1 MRNAWRS
8 SIVGLVSILS
18 CVALAA
24 GVASSADELPE
35 TRLDQ
40 TDSRATVEEVYQR
53 ARGSLA
59 VITVAGR
66 DGKRHRLGSGFVVTA
81 DGLVATN
88 MHVIGEGR
96 PIEVQMA
103 DGKRYDVTHVHAAD
117 RALDLAI
124 LRIDAQGLTPLV
136 LGDSDALRQ
145 GQAVVAL
152 GNPQGLRHS
161 VVSGVVSGRREIDG
175 RSMIQLAIPLE
186 QGNSGGPLVDLRG
199 RVGGI
204 LTMKSAV
211 TANLGFAAGV
221 NDLKPLLERP
231 NPVPIARW
239 IKQGTLDRHAWQPL
253 LGANW
258 RTRGSQIIVNG
269 EGDGFGGRAL
279 CLATLAVPELPFEI
293 AVTVR
298 LDDEAGAAGL
308 VFAADGGDKH
318 YGFYP
323 SGGALRLTRFDG
335 PDVSNWTILAQR
347 SSPYYRPGE
356 WNKLLVRVETQRIT
370 CLVNGHVAITTDVP
384 RAPAGKVGLAKFRD
398 TRAEFKGFEVGTK
411 LASPGLSPDVAT
423 RLDALLGELPRD
435 RGSSALLAGKLAAE
449 PGLSAA
455 ALTERAEEL
464 SQQAEQLRRLG
475 EAIRQLKV
483 QSELVASLT
492 RPEPAIDLLAAA
504 LWVARLDNDD
514 IDIDAYR
521 RQVDEMAT
529 DITSGLAE
537 GADEPARFA
546 ALNKFFYEE
555 SGFHGSRGEYDH
567 RANSH
572 LNEVLDDREGLP
584 ITLSIVYMELARR
597 LDLNVEGVGL
607 PGHFVVRYRPAEGAA
622 RLFDVFDG
630 GQAITL
636 EEAQRRVL
644 AATRSPLT
652 DAQLQAA
659 SKRAIIT
666 RILHNLKGNAQGT
679 GDQRAMLRYLDAL
692 LALSPEVHRDRLE
705 RAMLRWQGGEIEAAT
720 QDADWLLEHPVDDI
734 DADGLRD
741 FRAVLDRAA
750 H

>member
-1 MRNAWRS
+1 M
-8 SIVGLVSILS
+8 
-18 CVALAA
+18 
-24 GVASSADELPE
+24 
-35 TRLDQ
+35 
-40 TDSRATVEEVYQR
+40 
-53 ARGSLA
+53 
-59 VITVAGR
+59 
-66 DGKRHRLGSGFVVTA
+66 
-81 DGLVATN
+81 
-88 MHVIGEGR
+88 
-96 PIEVQMA
+96 
-103 DGKRYDVTHVHAAD
+103 
-117 RALDLAI
+117 
-124 LRIDAQGLTPLV
+124 
-136 LGDSDALRQ
+136 
-145 GQAVVAL
+145 
-152 GNPQGLRHS
+152 
-161 VVSGVVSGRREIDG
+161 
-175 RSMIQLAIPLE
+175 
-186 QGNSGGPLVDLRG
+186 
-199 RVGGI
+199 
-204 LTMKSAV
+204 
-211 TANLGFAAGV
+211 
-221 NDLKPLLERP
+221 
-231 NPVPIARW
+231 
-239 IKQGTLDRHAWQPL
+239 
-253 LGANW
+253 
-258 RTRGSQIIVNG
+258 
-269 EGDGFGGRAL
+269 
-279 CLATLAVPELPFEI
+279 
-293 AVTVR
+293 
-298 LDDEAGAAGL
+298 
-308 VFAADGGDKH
+308 
-318 YGFYP
+318 
-323 SGGALRLTRFDG
+323 
-335 PDVSNWTILAQR
+335 
-347 SSPYYRPGE
+347 
-356 WNKLLVRVETQRIT
+356 
-370 CLVNGHVAITTDVP
+370 
-384 RAPAGKVGLAKFRD
+384 
-398 TRAEFKGFEVGTK
+398 
-411 LASPGLSPDVAT
+411 
-423 RLDALLGELPRD
+423 
-435 RGSSALLAGKLAAE
+435 
-449 PGLSAA
+449 SAA
-455 ALTERAEEL
+455 ALAERAEEL

-546 ALNKFFYEE
+546 ALNTFFYEE

-720 QDADWLLEHPVDDI
+720 LDADWLLEHPVDDI